1 MVNVKIS
8 AVLVHV
14 LGLIQVILEP
24 IIIEDTL
31 VNRNIYLWK
40 LLVGVKMINNVS
52 VSMGLEISKTVVL
65 YASNIYP
72 EME

>member
-65 YASNIYP
+65 YASNIHP